1 MADAAALTEKTAIL
15 ARLDAAHAAFDSAL
29 RRVPLATLEQPGLWG
44 EWTLKDLVAH
54 IAFWHRVGLER
65 LQKFGVGEWD
75 SVTWYDDGEEVNA
88 TVYRSNKDQP
98 AADILETYATTF
110 LAFRTAV
117 RTLPAAVYAEEQ
129 VPMSLAQIVW
139 DDGYHHEEEHLADI
153 ERATTP
159 TG

>member
-1 MADAAALTEKTAIL
+1 MTDAAPLTEKTAII
-15 ARLDAAHAAFDSAL
+15 ARLDAAHAAFDAAL
-29 RRVPLATLEQPGLWG
+29 RRVPQEQLDQPGLWG

-75 SVTWYDDGEEVNA
+75 AVTWYDDAEDVNA

-98 AADILETYATTF
+98 AAAILETYATTF

-117 RTLPAAVYAEEQ
+117 RTLPAAVYAEQ
-129 VPMSLAQIVW
+129 QGPMSLAQIVAG
-139 DDGYHHEEEHLADI
+139 DGYDHEEEHLADI
-153 ERATTP
+153 ERATSP